1 MADLSGLRLESVSM
15 VGAKKLRNGGMVYEL
30 CSIAVAK
37 WLRGEWEAFI
47 VSFGGTLV
55 VKDRCVAV
63 IIEYVPI
70 LH

>member
-37 WLRGEWEAFI
+37 WL
-47 VSFGGTLV
+47 GGNGRPSL
-55 VKDRCVAV
+55 
-63 IIEYVPI
+63 
-70 LH
+70 